1 MNLEDFVAVSG
12 LPGVFKMAANR
23 SNGLIVED
31 LDSGKR
37 KFVSARKHQFTP
49 LASIGIYTQEDTE
62 ELNTIFTTMIE
73 KSATL
78 APIPHNSKPVE
89 IIAYFKE
96 VLPDYDEDRVYLS
109 DMKKVIKW
117 FNFLNERKLISIE
130 EEQPKEEEKEEKK
143 EEAKVEKKTKKS
155 PAKTEEE

>member
-31 LDSGKR
+31 LDTKKR

-49 LASIGIYTQEDTE
+49 LASIGIYTQDDTE
-62 ELNTIFTTMIE
+62 ELNVIFKTMLE
-73 KSATL
+73 KLEST
-78 APIPHNSKPVE
+78 PPVPHNSDPATV
-89 IIAYFKE
+89 ITYFKAI
-96 VLPDYDEDRVYLS
+96 LPDYDEDRVYLS

-117 FNFLNERKLISIE
+117 FNYLQARNLLSLED
-130 EEQPKEEEKEEKK
+130 PKTE
-143 EEAKVEKKTKKS
+143 
-155 PAKTEEE
+155 TEEELAAEKTNPANSTEQE

>member
-12 LPGVFKMAANR
+12 LPGVYKMAANR

-49 LASIGIYTQEDTE
+49 LASIGIYTLDDTE
-62 ELNTIFTTMIE
+62 ELDTIFKTMIN
-73 KSATL
+73 KSATV
-78 APIPHNSKPVE
+78 APIPHNSKPAEV
-89 IIAYFKE
+89 ISYFKE
-96 VLPDYDEDRVYLS
+96 ILPDYDEDRVYLS

-117 FNFLNERKLISIE
+117 FNFLNERNLLSIE
-130 EEQPKEEEKEEKK
+130 DKK
-143 EEAKVEKKTKKS
+143 EEAVNEEKETKKA
-155 PAKTEEE
+155 PAESEEE

>member
-12 LPGVFKMAANR
+12 LPGVYKMAANR

-49 LASIGIYTQEDTE
+49 LASIGIYTEDDTE
-62 ELNTIFTTMIE
+62 ELDVIFKTMIE

-78 APIPHNSKPVE
+78 APIPHNSKPAEV
-89 IIAYFKE
+89 IGYFKE
-96 VLPDYDEDRVYLS
+96 ILPNYDEDRVYLS

-117 FNFLNERKLISIE
+117 FNFLNDRKLLSLE
-130 EEQPKEEEKEEKK
+130 EEKPKEEAVKEVKAKK
-143 EEAKVEKKTKKS
+143 NTKKA
-155 PAKTEEE
+155 PAKSEEE